1 MAHPV
6 ANAPPRRLISEG
18 EVLLLTGHLDSAES
32 RFRRAKTDT
41 LNLDAAGYLAFV
53 LLRRGDTTRATAIG
67 DSLGALR
74 RKWLFG
80 SNTEWHAAIVGAL
93 GNKERAVQLLKQAG
107 QEGAS
112 MENWHSAAHLLSL
125 HGYPPF
131 ETLITPQREATSP
144 PSRGSP

>member
-1 MAHPV
+1 
-6 ANAPPRRLISEG
+6 
-18 EVLLLTGHLDSAES
+18 
-32 RFRRAKTDT
+32 
-41 LNLDAAGYLAFV
+41 V

-67 DSLGALR
+67 DSLGGLR